1 MDENSKVGTERV
13 RDRTGEPITSEA
25 RCLESG
31 NQLGITLKKK
41 KKKKT
46 SKEKWEQNASM
57 RPSWRR

>member
-41 KKKKT
+41 KKKLAKRNG
-46 SKEKWEQNASM
+46 SRM
-57 RPSWRR
+57 LV